1 MNNAAY
7 AGSFEKGDLPLPP
20 ARSVAVVACTDARLD
35 VPSPFVPHKES
46 VRGFVYEVQTGR
58 LREFT

>member
-20 ARSVAVVACTDARLD
+20 ARGMAVVAAWT
-35 VPSPFVPHKES
+35 
-46 VRGFVYEVQTGR
+46 RG
-58 LREFT
+58 

>member
-20 ARSVAVVACTDARLD
+20 ARGMAVVACIDARLD
-35 VPSPFVPHKES
+35 VPSPYVPHKDS
-46 VRGFVYEVQTGR
+46 VRGFI
-58 LREFT
+58 